1 MIATSFARAGRIG
14 LVLAVAAMPLFA
26 RADNADVCASPDEPY
41 ATAHPLANTTV
52 FACLQAGNK
61 TIPQLATA
69 GWEIVKAGPVVG
81 AAGAIHYQL
90 IIQSGESIFRSG
102 FEQP

>member
-1 MIATSFARAGRIG
+1 MIATSVARAARFG

-61 TIPQLATA
+61 TIPQLAMA
-69 GWEIVKAGPVVG
+69 GWEIVKASPVVG
-81 AAGAIHYQL
+81 AAGTIHSQL
-90 IIQSGESIFRSG
+90 IIQSSESIFRSG